1 MIYLTGAQYSLKRTE
16 ENPQADPAKSLGGF
30 ISSSPVPNGSL
41 NALFDLI
48 SSDTLTERPRETMA
62 IALINKLDVAV
73 SNVELKIV
81 VGNKPICAWRV
92 AAVAPNDSLAVESI
106 PNRYAEPLN
115 ATFYDATFVRAAVEF
130 NVTVPPSSGES
141 FAILP
146 IGFTAELLGSESGLE
161 GLWKAMRR
169 AASRDV
175 TFAVERVS
183 ENKFRVAY
191 RDETE
196 VAAEG
201 IECSLLTDGG
211 MRVEF
216 EGKFRNINSNSVII
230 ADELSPEGAI
240 VLWLQREISPEW
252 GPLTDEQLIEDFKHH
267 VVSPQLEE
275 ADIVITY
282 EEATETVEENQ
293 QNNIE

>member
-1 MIYLTGAQYSLKRTE
+1 MMIYLTGAQYSLKRTE
-16 ENPQADPAKSLGGF
+16 DNPQVDPAKSLGGF

-41 NALFDLI
+41 TALFDLV
-48 SSDTLTERPRETMA
+48 SSNMLIERPRETLA
-62 IALINKLDVAV
+62 IALINKLAVSV

-106 PNRYAEPLN
+106 SNRYAEPLN

-130 NVTVPPSSGES
+130 DVTIPPIGGES
-141 FAILP
+141 FAIMP
-146 IGFTAELLGSESGLE
+146 IGFAAELLGSESGLE

-169 AASRDV
+169 AASRDA

-183 ENKFRVAY
+183 ENRFRVVY

-216 EGKFRNINSNSVII
+216 NGKFRNISDNSVII
-230 ADELSPEGAI
+230 ADELSPDDAV
-240 VLWLQREISPEW
+240 VLWIQREVSPEW
-252 GPLTDEQLIEDFKHH
+252 EPLTDEQRIEDFKHKA
-267 VVSPQLEE
+267 VVPQVEE

-282 EEATETVEENQ
+282 EEATESVEEST
-293 QNNIE
+293 E

>member
-1 MIYLTGAQYSLKRTE
+1 MMIYLTGAQYSLKRTE
-16 ENPQADPAKSLGGF
+16 DNPQADPAKSLGGF

-41 NALFDLI
+41 NALFDLV
-48 SSDTLTERPRETMA
+48 SSNMLIERPRETLA
-62 IALINKLDVAV
+62 IALINKLAVSV

-81 VGNKPICAWRV
+81 VGNKPICAWRI

-115 ATFYDATFVRAAVEF
+115 ATFYDATFVRAAIEF
-130 NVTVPPSSGES
+130 DVITPPIGGES
-141 FAILP
+141 FAIMP
-146 IGFTAELLGSESGLE
+146 IGFTAELLGSENGLE

-169 AASRDV
+169 AASRDA

-183 ENKFRVAY
+183 ENRFRVAY

-216 EGKFRNINSNSVII
+216 DGKFRNASDNSVII
-230 ADELSPEGAI
+230 ADELSPEDAV
-240 VLWLQREISPEW
+240 VLWIQREVSPEW
-252 GPLTDEQLIEDFKHH
+252 EPLTDEQRIEDFKHK
-267 VVSPQLEE
+267 VVAHQIEE

-282 EEATETVEENQ
+282 EEATESVEEST
-293 QNNIE
+293 E

>member
-1 MIYLTGAQYSLKRTE
+1 MMIYLTGAQYSLKRTE
-16 ENPQADPAKSLGGF
+16 DNPQADPAKSLGGF

-41 NALFDLI
+41 NALFDLV
-48 SSDTLTERPRETMA
+48 SSNMLIERPRETLA
-62 IALINKLDVAV
+62 IALINKLAVSV

-81 VGNKPICAWRV
+81 VGNKPICAWRI

-115 ATFYDATFVRAAVEF
+115 ATFYDATFVRAAIEF
-130 NVTVPPSSGES
+130 DVTTPPIGGES
-141 FAILP
+141 FAIMP

-169 AASRDV
+169 AASRDA

-183 ENKFRVAY
+183 ENRFRVAY

-216 EGKFRNINSNSVII
+216 DGKFRNASDNSVII
-230 ADELSPEGAI
+230 ADELSPDDAV
-240 VLWLQREISPEW
+240 VLWIQREVSPEW
-252 GPLTDEQLIEDFKHH
+252 EPLTDEQRIEDFKHK
-267 VVSPQLEE
+267 VVAPQVEE

-282 EEATETVEENQ
+282 EEATESVEEST
-293 QNNIE
+293 E